1 MVAKGAALDSL
12 NSHTI
17 TIEKLK
23 SKIEV
28 LKSSHDDTS
37 NPLNPLFSIDAEYDE
52 FKKRHEKDK
61 VKRADFKTFK
71 GNCFL
76 GIDAGSTTTKLVV
89 ISEDGTLLYSLY
101 GSNEG
106 NPLQSV
112 INMLK
117 KLYAEKPSEAVIRFS
132 GVTRLWRK
140 TNSNRS

>member
-61 VKRADFKTFK
+61 VKELILKHLREI
-71 GNCFL
+71 CF
-76 GIDAGSTTTKLVV
+76 
-89 ISEDGTLLYSLY
+89 
-101 GSNEG
+101 
-106 NPLQSV
+106 
-112 INMLK
+112 
-117 KLYAEKPSEAVIRFS
+117 
-132 GVTRLWRK
+132 
-140 TNSNRS
+140 

>member
-1 MVAKGAALDSL
+1 MM
-12 NSHTI
+12 NSKT
-17 TIEKLK
+17 
-23 SKIEV
+23 
-28 LKSSHDDTS
+28 
-37 NPLNPLFSIDAEYDE
+37 PW
-52 FKKRHEKDK
+52 KDK
-61 VKRADFKTFK
+61 VKRADFKTFR

-117 KLYAEKPSEAVIRFS
+117 NYMQKNLLKQLFASVVLPVMEK
-132 GVTRLWRK
+132 
-140 TNSNRS
+140 N